1 MWVARNGDG
10 TISLHATKPIRM
22 ASEDYWISF
31 DDSTRMFKD
40 LFPDLKWESEPLEVE
55 LKAVKS

>member
-22 ASEDYWISF
+22 VSEDYWISF
-31 DDSTRMFKD
+31 DDSTRIFKD
-40 LFPDLKWESEPLEVE
+40 LFPDLKWESDPLEVE
-55 LKAVKS
+55 LKAVQP